1 MVRITASRHKSLAL
15 ALVVTAAASLSGCHK
30 HDQATAVQ
38 TAEATKAATAV
49 GTSHNVL
56 DALGGA
62 ANLGA
67 FTKLAK
73 SAGLEKTFGGVGDYT
88 LFAPTDAALAK
99 LSDTQR
105 KLLESPDG
113 RPQLLAMLRQ
123 HIATGYITQADLEKA
138 LARDG
143 GAVSLASMG
152 GSPVRLHRQG
162 SAIFLGHGEAGP
174 KIAASPIVARNGVI
188 YPIDQVI
195 APAKR

>member
-1 MVRITASRHKSLAL
+1 MDKMTASLRRSVAL
-15 ALVVTAAASLSGCHK
+15 ALVALAAVGVSGCHK
-30 HDQATAVQ
+30 HEQATAVQ
-38 TAEATKAATAV
+38 KAAATKAATAV
-49 GTSHNVL
+49 GTSQNVL

-73 SAGLEKTFGGVGDYT
+73 SAGLEKTLSGVGDYT

-99 LSDTQR
+99 LSDAQR
-105 KLLESPDG
+105 KLLESADG

-123 HIATGYITQADLEKA
+123 HIATGYITQTALEKA
-138 LARDG
+138 LAKNG

-162 SAIFLGHGEAGP
+162 SAIFLGQGEAGP
-174 KIAASPIVARNGVI
+174 KIAAPPIVARNGVI

-195 APAKR
+195 APTKD